1 MSMKQHI
8 ALYNLIAS
16 GNDLGV
22 DGEGN
27 IVSSRSKIG
36 IIMET
41 HEVPTW
47 LMFHPDNVQDVYWK
61 GKRKEAA
68 KFLRDLADGLDPEEE
83 V

>member
-1 MSMKQHI
+1 MKQHI

-16 GNDLGV
+16 KNDLGM

-27 IVSSRSKIG
+27 IISSRSKIG
-36 IIMET
+36 IVMET

-47 LMFHPDNVQDVYWK
+47 LMSHPDNERDVYWK

-68 KFLRDLADGLDPEEE
+68 KFLRDLADDLEPEEE